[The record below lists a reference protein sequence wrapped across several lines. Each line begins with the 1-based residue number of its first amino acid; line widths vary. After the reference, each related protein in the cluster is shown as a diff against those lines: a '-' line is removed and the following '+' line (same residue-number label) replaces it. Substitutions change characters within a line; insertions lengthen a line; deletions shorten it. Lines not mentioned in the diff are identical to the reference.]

1 MDAMLFCLITHKT
14 QDWEQC
20 GRNVPGIPQHCR
32 VQMFH
37 RSKPKYVFKVI
48 QNWET
53 DTLQYI
59 LFGGAYFLSAVK
71 VEEGESS
78 WLKIAN

>member
-1 MDAMLFCLITHKT
+1 MLFCLITHKM

-20 GRNVPGIPQHCR
+20 GRNVLGIPQHCR

>member
-1 MDAMLFCLITHKT
+1 MSRA
-14 QDWEQC
+14 
-20 GRNVPGIPQHCR
+20 
-32 VQMFH
+32 FH
-37 RSKPKYVFKVI
+37 NIVRFKCFTDLNLNTPYVFKVI

-78 WLKIAN
+78 WLKIAATSRRFWPATGPY